1 MEDVRGPIAVCREL
15 SRVARRGYVEVPSVW
30 IECTFDVD
38 VGPLTSRYPGYEKH
52 RWPVFHEDDELLF
65 VPKQVWLGLVEFVP
79 ASVPT
84 KWRSDQRIWT
94 TPAHWEDEIRAREL
108 AFSGQ
113 EKIIPLLRDYFD
125 RFDYSPFR
133 PAGD

>member
-1 MEDVRGPIAVCREL
+1 M
-15 SRVARRGYVEVPSVW
+15 
-30 IECTFDVD
+30 D
-38 VGPLTSRYPGYEKH
+38 VGPLAPTIRDTRSTAGWCSTRTTSCC
-52 RWPVFHEDDELLF
+52 
-65 VPKQVWLGLVEFVP
+65 
-79 ASVPT
+79 SSTST

-94 TPAHWEDEIRAREL
+94 TPARWEDKIRAREL

-113 EKIIPLLRDYFD
+113 EQIITLLPDYFG